1 MMGGNGVAREFWSEI
16 LDLKTPADDD
26 DRGGRREV
34 RRKKQRR
41 LLVRRSARP

>member
-16 LDLKTPADDD
+16 LDLKAPADDE
-26 DRGGRREV
+26 RGGRREV

-41 LLVRRSARP
+41 LLVRRSVRP